1 MRESKIENYQPPLVR
16 AQREMGYITSAENP
30 EFNWLYSILDTA
42 MNDQFIVTATEIGIS
57 RWEKILN
64 IKPPAGS
71 TLEQRRAAVMA
82 RLLAR
87 IPINLEV
94 VRQVVETYLQVP
106 VNIYLW
112 WNEDIRT
119 WQEIEDDFDTW
130 EAVSYY
136 DWEDFYM
143 ELEPY
148 TILITYKNTIEVA
161 DVSPLIK
168 LLYELI
174 PANLKVIVR
183 FLYQTWEEV
192 EEKYETWEELEAT
205 TWERIEMGV
214 E

>member
-1 MRESKIENYQPPLVR
+1 MRDIKIQNYQPPLVR
-16 AQREMGYITSAENP
+16 AQREMRYIAEAENP
-30 EFNWLYSILDTA
+30 AFNCVYGILDTA
-42 MNDQFIVTATEIGIS
+42 LKDQFILTATEIGIS

-64 IKPPAGS
+64 IKPPAQS
-71 TLEQRRAAVMA
+71 TLEQRRAAVLA

-87 IPINLEV
+87 IPINIEV

-106 VNIYLW
+106 INIYLW

-119 WQEIEDDFDTW
+119 WGEIEEDFSDW
-130 EAVSYY
+130 EAVSFY

-143 ELEPY
+143 EMEPY

-192 EEKYETWEELEAT
+192 EEKYETWEDLETT

>member
-1 MRESKIENYQPPLVR
+1 MREAKIENYQPPLVR

-30 EFNWLYSILDTA
+30 EFNWLYGILDTA
-42 MNDQFIVTATEIGIS
+42 IKDQFIVTATEIGIS
-57 RWEKILN
+57 RWERILN

>member
-1 MRESKIENYQPPLVR
+1 MREAKIENYQPPLVR
-16 AQREMGYITSAENP
+16 TQREMGYITSAENP

-42 MNDQFIVTATEIGIS
+42 MKDQFIVTATEIGIS

-64 IKPPAGS
+64 IKSPAGS